1 MLNHE
6 GPQDP
11 RMLSFLVSDGDC
23 PSKANC
29 PLIPTRS
36 AQKENP
42 REHARKRLHE
52 SSPLITTQVLIM

>member
-29 PLIPTRS
+29 PLIPIRS
-36 AQKENP
+36 AQMENP
-42 REHARKRLHE
+42 REHSRKCLHE